1 MEVGLV
7 HKIDIDQEMQLAY
20 MDYAMSVIVA
30 RALPDARDG
39 LKPVHRRILY
49 AMHDMGLR
57 PDSAYKKSARIVGE
71 VLGKYHPHGDMA
83 VYESMARMAQ
93 DFSMRYR
100 LVDGQGNFGSV
111 DGDPPAAMRY
121 TEARL
126 TPFASEML
134 LDIAKNTVDFDT
146 NFDGSLQEPRVLP
159 AAVPNLL
166 VNGATGIAV
175 GMATSIPPHNL
186 VEVVDALHYMIERWD
201 KLDDIPIEELMQF
214 VQGPDFP
221 TGGIIIQEE
230 GTESLIS
237 AYSTGRGRVTVRA
250 SAHLEEME
258 RGRNRIIVTELP
270 YMTNKSSLIERIA
283 SLVRE
288 ERLEGIADLRD
299 ESDRQGMRIVIELT
313 KAVEPEKVLSNLY
326 KSTPMQSTFSI
337 IMLALVEGE
346 PRMLGL
352 KQALRIY
359 IEHRLEIVRRR
370 SEFDLERAR
379 QRAHILEGLRIALSN
394 LDEIISLIRKSP
406 DAETARERMMKRFKL
421 TLIQAQAILDMQ
433 LRRLAALERKKIED
447 EYRELLAVI
456 KELEAL
462 LKSPKRM
469 REVVDQELQVVKTT
483 FGDRRRTHIAHL
495 KEGQTKQAV
504 LTATDLKADKMVWL
518 SVTPSGLISRSL
530 DENQPR
536 VAGKDAPFCLL
547 QANTRDILYLVSEGG
562 EAAAASVHT
571 IPEADDPQNGVP
583 LHKACGL
590 KENQPLAGMFSLAA
604 RERRKAASNGDDE
617 TPSDASAGGGAYIV
631 TVTAQGM
638 IKKSALAELPGP
650 TAGTITLVK
659 VNEGDRL
666 VWLGVSSGQDDLLL
680 ATRKGMA
687 IRFTEA
693 DVRPMGLAAAGV
705 LGIKLANEDAIAGAA
720 LTTRPGDLFLQASD
734 GSAKRVALDQFP
746 RQGRYGQ
753 GITAWKLASNQ
764 HLVGAALGLPSQAI
778 VLHLLRTG
786 AKWIHFSDAPLAS
799 RAARGHAI
807 VEVKGGNDIER
818 VSLPW
823 SISVPVEP
831 APGKKSPPAQKKPAA
846 AQNKTSAAKEAASEA
861 SKPAS
866 KPKTGKIELL
876 EMLAGGKEAL
886 HQTTL
891 DEILLQTI
899 GATTQKVKPAPKVTP
914 SKTAA
919 APVASK
925 AKPAPKST
933 APKETPAKTAA
944 TPTAAKSKPA
954 PAKSTTPKAT
964 TAKTTPAPEAA
975 KAKPAVKTAARK
987 APRSEGCRSSR
998 AESEASGEEHN
1009 AERSDPKEDSPIR
1022 NNASKRC
1029 G

>member
-1 MEVGLV
+1 
-7 HKIDIDQEMQLAY
+7 
-20 MDYAMSVIVA
+20 
-30 RALPDARDG
+30 
-39 LKPVHRRILY
+39 
-49 AMHDMGLR
+49 
-57 PDSAYKKSARIVGE
+57 
-71 VLGKYHPHGDMA
+71 
-83 VYESMARMAQ
+83 
-93 DFSMRYR
+93 
-100 LVDGQGNFGSV
+100 
-111 DGDPPAAMRY
+111 
-121 TEARL
+121 
-126 TPFASEML
+126 
-134 LDIAKNTVDFDT
+134 
-146 NFDGSLQEPRVLP
+146 
-159 AAVPNLL
+159 
-166 VNGATGIAV
+166 
-175 GMATSIPPHNL
+175 
-186 VEVVDALHYMIERWD
+186 MIERWD

-288 ERLEGIADLRD
+288 ERLEGIVDLRD

-504 LTATDLKADKMVWL
+504 LTATDLKADKTVWL

-687 IRFTEA
+687 IRFNEA

-705 LGIKLANEDAIAGAA
+705 LGIKLAKEDAIAGAA

-753 GITAWKLASNQ
+753 GITAWKLAPSL
-764 HLVGAALGLPSQAI
+764 HLVGAALGLPSQEI

-799 RAARGHAI
+799 RSARGHAI

-866 KPKTGKIELL
+866 PPKAGKIALP
-876 EMLAGGKEAL
+876 EMPTAGKEAL

-919 APVASK
+919 APAASK
-925 AKPAPKST
+925 AKPAPKSP
-933 APKETPAKTAA
+933 APKEPPAKTAA

-954 PAKSTTPKAT
+954 AAKSTTVKAT

-975 KAKPAVKTAARK
+975 KAKPAVKSTAQKAPAAKAAAPAAPKAKPAVKSTTQNAATLKKTVPSDTTQASAAAKSAPTAKSTAQKAAKTPPSPGSAKPAAQSATQKATTAARSSTAAKSSTQK
-987 APRSEGCRSSR
+987 AVEKKPAAAPQAAKAKPATQGSAQKGTTAAKST
-998 AESEASGEEHN
+998 A
-1009 AERSDPKEDSPIR
+1009 P
-1022 NNASKRC
+1022 ASKSTDKPAAAAVKKSSSKPASTAQKK
-1029 G
+1029 GTPATSKPPATSPAASKSKPKSSTGKV